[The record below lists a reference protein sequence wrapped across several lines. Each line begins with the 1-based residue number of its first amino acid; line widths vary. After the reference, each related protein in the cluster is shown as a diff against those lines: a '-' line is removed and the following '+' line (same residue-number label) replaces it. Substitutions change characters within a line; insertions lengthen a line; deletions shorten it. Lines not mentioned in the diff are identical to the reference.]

1 MRAALNLLHRWF
13 GLAIAGFLFVS
24 GLTGA
29 VISWDHELDE
39 MLNPHLTDVDSVGP
53 AIPPLELAAK
63 VEAEDPRA
71 RVSWITL
78 AAEPGHALPLFVVP
92 RRDATT
98 GRLFELGYNQVFLD
112 PITGAENGRRDWG
125 AAWPITTE
133 TFVSFLYVLHYSLHI
148 PEFWGID
155 LWGMWLLGIVAMVWA
170 VDCFIG
176 FYLTLPT
183 ARPPD
188 PHRPAAIR
196 RQLARGWWA
205 RWAPAWRIKVTG
217 SAYRIAFDI
226 HRAFGLWAWA
236 LLFLLAFTAFSLNLY
251 SEIFYPVMSLVSEV
265 TPSPFDLREAADHD
279 SPIEPLLGYAE
290 IIARAEVEAAQRGW
304 EAPAGAAFYDQ
315 EYGIYGVGF
324 FEPGDDHGAAGVGP
338 PFLYYDGGDG
348 RYLGA
353 HIPWHGTLADLFV
366 QAQFPLHSGRIL
378 GLPGR
383 ILVSLMGLLV
393 AALSVTGVV
402 IWARKRRARMAA
414 LVRAARRA
422 PASTLPAE

>member
-39 MLNPHLTDVDSVGP
+39 VLNPHLTDVDSVGP
-53 AIPPLELAAK
+53 AISPLELAAK

-78 AAEPGHALPLFVVP
+78 AAEPGHALSLFVVP

-112 PITGAENGRRDWG
+112 PVTGAENGRRDWG

-188 PHRPAAIR
+188 PDRPAASLS
-196 RQLARGWWA
+196 QF
-205 RWAPAWRIKVTG
+205 
-217 SAYRIAFDI
+217 YR
-226 HRAFGLWAWA
+226 
-236 LLFLLAFTAFSLNLY
+236 
-251 SEIFYPVMSLVSEV
+251 EFYAG
-265 TPSPFDLREAADHD
+265 SPFVRVVDEPPNVIDVRGTNNADLYVRDEAGLTLVISSIDN
-279 SPIEPLLGYAE
+279 LV
-290 IIARAEVEAAQRGW
+290 R
-304 EAPAGAAFYDQ
+304 
-315 EYGIYGVGF
+315 
-324 FEPGDDHGAAGVGP
+324 GAAGQAVQCMN
-338 PFLYYDGGDG
+338 
-348 RYLGA
+348 LG
-353 HIPWHGTLADLFV
+353 F
-366 QAQFPLHSGRIL
+366 
-378 GLPGR
+378 GLPEDR
-383 ILVSLMGLLV
+383 GLRLP
-393 AALSVTGVV
+393 
-402 IWARKRRARMAA
+402 A
-414 LVRAARRA
+414 LV
-422 PASTLPAE
+422 P